1 MSSILATRSEV
12 NETTL
17 AERRDTVKH
26 SVYRI
31 QNAKRLLIGDP
42 GLDSHGWKRYVQNNV
57 VTFED
62 QGMDMVAG
70 SDPLSSVMDASA
82 SGSGPIARMS
92 LHDAIVNRL
101 RDMIIEGELPP
112 GSRIHETQM
121 GQRLGVSRT
130 PLREALKFL
139 ASEGLIELVP
149 ARGAI
154 VRQFSAKDL
163 KDMLLVLKTLEV
175 LAGGIACER
184 ATDEQIAHVRS
195 MHDEML
201 GHYRERRRMEY
212 YKLNQSIHSAIV
224 ALSDNE
230 PLAYTHGMLQGR
242 LKRMRFV
249 GHQGEENWAKAV
261 AEHEEMIAAL
271 EARDAPRLCE
281 IIERHL
287 SAAWE
292 RVEAPA

>member
-1 MSSILATRSEV
+1 M
-12 NETTL
+12 
-17 AERRDTVKH
+17 AESTG
-26 SVYRI
+26 
-31 QNAKRLLIGDP
+31 AP
-42 GLDSHGWKRYVQNNV
+42 
-57 VTFED
+57 
-62 QGMDMVAG
+62 
-70 SDPLSSVMDASA
+70 
-82 SGSGPIARMS
+82 GPITRVS
-92 LHDAIVNRL
+92 LHDAIVTRL

-112 GSRIHETQM
+112 GARIHETQM

-130 PLREALKFL
+130 PLREAIKFL
-139 ASEGLIELVP
+139 ASEGLVELVP

-175 LAGGIACER
+175 LAGGIACAS

-195 MHDEML
+195 LHDEML
-201 GHYRERRRMEY
+201 RHYRERRRMEY

-230 PLAYTHGMLQGR
+230 PLVFTHGMLQGR

-271 EARDAPRLCE
+271 EVRDAVRLSE

-287 SAAWE
+287 TAAWE
-292 RVEAPA
+292 RVEASM